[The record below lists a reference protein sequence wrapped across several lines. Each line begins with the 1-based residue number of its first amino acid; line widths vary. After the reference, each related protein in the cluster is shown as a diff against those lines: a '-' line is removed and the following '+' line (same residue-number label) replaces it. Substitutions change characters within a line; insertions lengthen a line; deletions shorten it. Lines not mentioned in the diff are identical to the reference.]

1 MLWLVKGGYSE
12 NNVRVVCFGQYFR
25 CVFCWG
31 CAWVFGGVVRV
42 VWGYKSPFV
51 DVIRGGKRVGVD
63 ECVRDMLSVQG
74 MCEVG
79 LPFGAELR

>member
-1 MLWLVKGGYSE
+1 M
-12 NNVRVVCFGQYFR
+12 CFGQYFR
-25 CVFCWG
+25 CVYCRG

-63 ECVRDMLSVQG
+63 ECVRDVLSVQS

>member
-1 MLWLVKGGYSE
+1 M
-12 NNVRVVCFGQYFR
+12 CFGQYFR
-25 CVFCWG
+25 CVYCRG

>member
-1 MLWLVKGGYSE
+1 M
-12 NNVRVVCFGQYFR
+12 CFGQYFR
-25 CVFCWG
+25 CVCCRG

-79 LPFGAELR
+79 LPFGAELRRSAAFHPVRG